1 MPLAEV
7 GPAVVVG
14 RDDHG
19 RSQDRGRGCRPDALQ
34 AQRAVPELARDAGG
48 AGVQDGRVDGRGAP
62 GDLGDGRD
70 RGVVPRLREKPS
82 MARFVFDEALR
93 YESPVQTF
101 FRTTTRE
108 VEVSGVRIPE
118 GGKVLLFLGA
128 AISVAGCGRPPG
140 SGSGAHL
147 VTVTTPRASAR
158 RPAGVRTG
166 LASRRPRRQPRSA
179 SFMLMGTAAP
189 PGVSQGQGRILVR
202 GGGAADHGLPLHAP
216 RSPNS
221 VSRRSPTR
229 CRRRCW

>member
-1 MPLAEV
+1 VVAEAKLCGQPGVIEGAGEVSVPLAEV

-118 GGKVLLFLGA
+118 GEKVLLFLGA
-128 AISVAGCGRPPG
+128 AISVAGCGRPRG
-140 SGSGAHL
+140 
-147 VTVTTPRASAR
+147 
-158 RPAGVRTG
+158 
-166 LASRRPRRQPRSA
+166 RPRLCGVNRS
-179 SFMLMGTAAP
+179 LT
-189 PGVSQGQGRILVR
+189 QLRLQ
-202 GGGAADHGLPLHAP
+202 
-216 RSPNS
+216 
-221 VSRRSPTR
+221 
-229 CRRRCW
+229 